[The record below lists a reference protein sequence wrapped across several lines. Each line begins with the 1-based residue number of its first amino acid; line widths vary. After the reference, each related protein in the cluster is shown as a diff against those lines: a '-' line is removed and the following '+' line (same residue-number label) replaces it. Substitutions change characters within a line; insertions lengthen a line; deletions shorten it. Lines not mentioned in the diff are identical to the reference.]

1 MSKLVHEKLAR
12 GEARIVAAP
21 AKEAPATSAPRH
33 QVDVDRNFE
42 LPTGL
47 YIATVG
53 CYLAF
58 LATTWMA
65 FASPMLAIPMVIF
78 AVFIAGFFGVPAIWS
93 LLKDNVSR
101 PLDPG
106 SFARR
111 GIMTYTGPLAARDAT
126 IQMLILP
133 VLIVGWGGAIAVI
146 VAIVS

>member
-21 AKEAPATSAPRH
+21 AKEAPAISAPRH
-33 QVDVDRNFE
+33 QVEVDRNFE

-58 LATTWMA
+58 LAITWMA

-78 AVFIAGFFGVPAIWS
+78 AVFIAGAFGVPAIWS
-93 LLKDNVSR
+93 RLKGNVSH
-101 PLDPG
+101 PLDPA
-106 SFARR
+106 SFARG
-111 GIMTYTGPLAARDAT
+111 GIMTHTGPLAARDAGV
-126 IQMLILP
+126 QMLILP
-133 VLIVGWGGAIAVI
+133 VLIAGWGGVVAIIA
-146 VAIVS
+146 AIVS